1 MTPDSPRQTLPAAL
15 QARPKLEAV
24 ARTLTESADLALF
37 MTDAQQ
43 HCIYMNAAAEA
54 LTGRTLAEVVAHA
67 QSLHA
72 LVHPAA
78 PDGTSALDAESPIA
92 RALAK
97 GTRER
102 GEDVFVHREGHPHPV
117 AFTVSPVREADAV
130 LGAVIEVRDLT
141 AERQAA
147 AALRTSEVRYRF
159 LAETIPVQVW
169 TATPDGLLDYVSGR
183 AVDEFGVPLETL
195 LSEGWLNVLHPEDR
209 PLAIERWTSALRTG
223 EGYEVEFRL
232 RLASGQYAWYLARAV
247 PQRDAN
253 GRILQ
258 WLGTNT
264 NIHEQRESQQRT
276 EALLAEVA
284 KQARETEAALVRL
297 RAEKLA
303 AEQRVA
309 ELEAKSS
316 P

>member
-1 MTPDSPRQTLPAAL
+1 M
-15 QARPKLEAV
+15 EAV

-43 HCIYMNAAAEA
+43 RCTYMNAAAEA
-54 LTGRTLAEVVAHA
+54 LTGRTLAEVVAHG
-67 QSLHA
+67 QPLQA
-72 LVHPAA
+72 LVHPTA
-78 PDGTSALDAESPIA
+78 PDAESPIA

-102 GEDVFVHREGHPHPV
+102 GEDVFVHREGHLHPV
-117 AFTVSPVREADAV
+117 AFTVSPLREADTV

-147 AALRTSEVRYRF
+147 AALQTSEVRYRF

-183 AVDEFGVPLETL
+183 AVNEFGVPLKTL

-209 PLAIERWTSALRTG
+209 PLAIERWTTALRTG
-223 EGYEVEFRL
+223 ESYEVEFRL
-232 RLASGQYAWYLARAV
+232 KLASGQYAWYLARAV
-247 PQRDAN
+247 PQRDAS

-309 ELEAKSS
+309 ELEAKS
-316 P
+316 PP

>member
-1 MTPDSPRQTLPAAL
+1 MTPDSARQTLPVAL

-43 HCIYMNAAAEA
+43 HCTYMNAAAEA
-54 LTGRTLAEVVAHA
+54 LTGRTLAEVVAQG

-78 PDGTSALDAESPIA
+78 SGAESPIA

-102 GEDVFVHREGHPHPV
+102 GEDVFVHRGGHPHPV
-117 AFTVSPVREADAV
+117 AFTVSPLREADTV

-147 AALRTSEVRYRF
+147 AALQTSEVRYRF

-183 AVDEFGVPLETL
+183 AVSEFGVPLETL

-209 PLAIERWTSALRTG
+209 PLAIERWTRALRSG
-223 EGYEVEFRL
+223 EGYEAEFRL

-247 PQRDAN
+247 PQRDAH

-284 KQARETEAALVRL
+284 KQAKETEAALVRL

>member
-43 HCIYMNAAAEA
+43 HCTYMNAAAEA
-54 LTGRTLAEVVAHA
+54 LTGRTLADVVAQG

-72 LVHPAA
+72 LVHSAA
-78 PDGTSALDAESPIA
+78 SGAESPLA
-92 RALAK
+92 QALAK

-102 GEDVFVHREGHPHPV
+102 GEDVFIHREGHPHPV
-117 AFTVSPVREADAV
+117 AFTVSPVREADTV
-130 LGAVIEVRDLT
+130 LGAIIEVRDLT

-147 AALRTSEVRYRF
+147 EALRTSEVRYRF

-183 AVDEFGVPLETL
+183 AVDEFGVPLRTL

-232 RLASGQYAWYLARAV
+232 KLASGQYAWYLARAV

-258 WLGTNT
+258 WMGPNT

-309 ELEAKSS
+309 ELEAKSA